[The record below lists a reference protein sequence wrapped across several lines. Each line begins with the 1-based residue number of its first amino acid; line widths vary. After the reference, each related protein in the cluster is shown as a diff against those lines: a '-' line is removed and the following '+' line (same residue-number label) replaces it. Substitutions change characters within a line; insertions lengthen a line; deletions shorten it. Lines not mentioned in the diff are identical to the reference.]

1 MNARMKLIARERAG
15 LFVVS
20 VDVAGADGS
29 LQTGKWANL
38 QNGLKRM
45 LLLLRSPIASFR
57 WAWAKRQAVS
67 RKKHNGISNWQARR
81 TNSFAECERDGIVMG
96 F

>member
-20 VDVAGADGS
+20 ADVAGADGR
-29 LQTGKWANL
+29 LQVGKWASL
-38 QNGLKRM
+38 QNGLKRV
-45 LLLLRSPIASFR
+45 LLLLQSPIASFR
-57 WAWAKRQAVS
+57 WAWAKREAVA
-67 RKKHNGISNWQARR
+67 RKKQDSASNWQGRR
-81 TNSFAECERDGIVMG
+81 ANSFAECEQDGIVMG

>member
-1 MNARMKLIARERAG
+1 MNARMKLVARERAG
-15 LFVVS
+15 LVV
-20 VDVAGADGS
+20 VCADMAGADGR
-29 LQTGKWANL
+29 LQAGKWVRL

-45 LLLLRSPIASFR
+45 LLLLHSPIASFR
-57 WAWAKRQAVS
+57 WARAKRKAVA
-67 RKKHNGISNWQARR
+67 RKKQDSVSNWQGRR